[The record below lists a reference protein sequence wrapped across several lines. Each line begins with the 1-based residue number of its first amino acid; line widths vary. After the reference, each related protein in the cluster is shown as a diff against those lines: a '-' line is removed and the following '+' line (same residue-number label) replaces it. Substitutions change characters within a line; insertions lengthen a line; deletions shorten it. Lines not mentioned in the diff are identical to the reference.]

1 MGTPVFRQPGA
12 LKVVRIKTGKFF
24 KGTTSVIRSGH
35 LYRETKKRFR
45 DWVVV
50 KDICGC
56 GS

>member
-1 MGTPVFRQPGA
+1 MGTPVFRQPWA